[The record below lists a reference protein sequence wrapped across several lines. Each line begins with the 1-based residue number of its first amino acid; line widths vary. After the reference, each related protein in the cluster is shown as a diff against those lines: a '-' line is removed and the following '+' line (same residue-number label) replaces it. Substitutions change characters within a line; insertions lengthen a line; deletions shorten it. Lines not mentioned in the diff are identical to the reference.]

1 MSAGTGAVD
10 GRAAPMAGRV
20 RRAARDGERRPA
32 RRDAGARVDALTYG
46 VLTIFFVALVL
57 LEKIALPLG
66 SGFVEVSLPTV
77 YTGLIFLA
85 WRKRLTL
92 NLERMGLFLIFT
104 TFAVVSSLLSQTNF
118 SVGSLL
124 LVLVLY
130 APYALD
136 LRISPETYLKGMR
149 FFTNVMVFAAVL
161 ALAEQLIQVTLGAR
175 AWPSMDNLLPK
186 SILLPQF
193 VYLQP
198 IRYGSPLM
206 KPNAFFFLEVSFLAQ
221 FLALAL
227 MVEFLY
233 FGRVWRLILFG
244 LSILLTFAGTGLL
257 LVLVCAPLVI
267 PQLNRRT
274 LLIMGGVALLTL
286 LLALQLGWYDLI
298 SHRFTE
304 YQRADSSSS
313 HRFVAPVLELARVM
327 RSRNILITG
336 EGAGSIQET
345 LDFTWWPAAKLM
357 VEYGLLTT
365 VAFFV
370 YLGVSVFR
378 QAPNI
383 RLAVVVLVFFNFL
396 GGGLATP
403 VYALTPLLFCGLM
416 HVPPRRRSG
425 WAAAI
430 AAARRGGAAVRA
442 GAGRAAAAFGPPV
455 MARATAFAAADRALA
470 GPSGWSAANVPAPRA
485 LERRG
490 AHAPV
495 VARETAARSGSR
507 SRPSQIAAPPRQ
519 ARLFGRLRFYAWV
532 FALFMM
538 ANPFF
543 LQLAGINPSSFAAQ
557 GFKPY
562 QFYLQVLVSAAASVT
577 LVGKGTQI
585 FRIAVNAWP
594 LTSLIAFIFLSS
606 IWSADPYLGARTAA
620 SSLLV
625 LVVAAGLVLDLG
637 RERALKAA
645 LTAMGMAVLL
655 SVVWVFVFPVYG
667 KHQAVDLYQQ
677 SHVGKWRGIYNHKN
691 LLGQVSGTV
700 LPLFACFGSRL
711 LGRRAA
717 LLFGGC
723 AALCLAM
730 SQSASG
736 LVVASAGIGLYF
748 VSYVFKGQ
756 LRAMAA
762 GVGVVL
768 ALTVIFL
775 GEDIVVGISHV
786 LGRSATFS
794 GRTYLW
800 DEGLK
805 LIAERPVGGY
815 GVSAFSNAQIK
826 QAFQA
831 VFGTGL
837 EDPHNAYLFFTIAV
851 GGVGLV
857 LLLIS
862 LMNGMWRA
870 VSPRGAIREEYGR
883 RFCVVLIACWMIAGL
898 VESQPLTPGGALAAY
913 GYFALIWLAGLDL
926 PSVRTASAG
935 RRGSTSVASSDRSAI
950 SAPTA
955 ADVSRRRTSQSVRS

>member
-1 MSAGTGAVD
+1 MDT
-10 GRAAPMAGRV
+10 
-20 RRAARDGERRPA
+20 
-32 RRDAGARVDALTYG
+32 LTYG

-77 YTGLIFLA
+77 YTGLVFLA
-85 WRKRLTL
+85 WRRRIAL
-92 NLERMGLFLIFT
+92 NLERMALFLVFAA
-104 TFAVVSSLLSQTNF
+104 FAVISNLVSQTDF

-130 APYALD
+130 APYTLD
-136 LRISPETYLKGMR
+136 LKISPETYLKGMR
-149 FFTNVMVFAAVL
+149 FFTNIMVFAAVL
-161 ALAEQLIQVTLGAR
+161 ALAEQLIQVTVGAR
-175 AWPSMDNLLPK
+175 AWPSMDTLLPK

-198 IRYGSPLM
+198 IRYGSLLM

-233 FGRVWRLILFG
+233 FGRLWRLILFG

-257 LVLVCAPLVI
+257 LVLLCAPLVI

-274 LLIMGGVALLTL
+274 LLIMSGVALVTL

-365 VAFFV
+365 MAFFV

-425 WAAAI
+425 WSAAI

-455 MARATAFAAADRALA
+455 MTRATSLAGADRALA
-470 GPSGWSAANVPAPRA
+470 GPSGWSAANVRAAGVLERGGPAP
-485 LERRG
+485 
-490 AHAPV
+490 
-495 VARETAARSGSR
+495 TAALRTAR
-507 SRPSQIAAPPRQ
+507 PNSRPSPSPSRVVVPSRQ
-519 ARLFGRLRFYAWV
+519 GLLPGRLRFYAWV

-543 LQLAGINPSSFAAQ
+543 LQLSGINPTSFAPQAA
-557 GFKPY
+557 KPY
-562 QFYLQVLVSAAASVT
+562 QFYLQVMVSIAAGVT
-577 LVGKGTQI
+577 LIGKGARI
-585 FRIAVNAWP
+585 FRIAANAWP

-645 LTAMGMAVLL
+645 LTAMGMAVFL

-677 SHVGKWRGIYNHKN
+677 GHVGKWRGIYNHKN

-700 LPLFACFGSRL
+700 LPMFVCFGPRL
-711 LGRRAA
+711 LGRWPA
-717 LLFGGC
+717 LVFGSC

-736 LVVASAGIGLYF
+736 LVIASAGIGLYF

-756 LRAMAA
+756 VRVMAGA
-762 GVGVVL
+762 VGVVL
-768 ALTVIFL
+768 ALTVVFL
-775 GEDIVVGISHV
+775 GEDIVVGFSHA
-786 LGRSATFS
+786 LGKSATFS

-805 LIAERPVGGY
+805 LIGERPVGGY
-815 GVSAFSNAQIK
+815 GVSAFSNTQIK
-826 QAFQA
+826 QAFQS
-831 VFGTGL
+831 VFGSGL

-851 GGVGLV
+851 GGMGLV
-857 LLLIS
+857 LLLLS
-862 LMNGMWRA
+862 LMKGMWRA
-870 VSPRGAIREEYGR
+870 VSPRGVIREEYGR

-913 GYFALIWLAGLDL
+913 GYFALIWLACLDL
-926 PSVRTASAG
+926 PVVRAAASV
-935 RRGSTSVASSDRSAI
+935 RRGSTSAASSDRSAT

-955 ADVSRRRTSQSVRS
+955 ADISKRRTSTSVRS